1 MVFSDFGFV
10 RHVKQAYLQVCF
22 VFVLCFYL
30 QCNSRWL
37 YLLKKYKGLEDNK
50 KKTGAGRQK
59 FEYEEEMSAAVG
71 DRVDVHPELLVGSS
85 LSGVVQ
91 KRDADD
97 ELPAKKS
104 KKLRCNRQSNKS
116 ETLSK
121 FMDTMSSCV
130 EKMMEMEGK
139 KMDILNKYLGNQQSE
154 KNDN

>member
-1 MVFSDFGFV
+1 MVRG
-10 RHVKQAYLQVCF
+10 
-22 VFVLCFYL
+22 
-30 QCNSRWL
+30 
-37 YLLKKYKGLEDNK
+37 KYKGLEDNK

-91 KRDADD
+91 KRGADD